1 MAYIDSTAAVLNEA
15 QARNFQK
22 FNILG
27 IEIWRTPPGFEQ
39 RTTYLSEVNYLKT
52 FLTNR
57 LLWMD
62 DALGTITAI
71 ENRQNV
77 SRLQNYPNPVDQ
89 QTTISY
95 SLPKAGFVKLSVYDV
110 FGRKVETVLEAEQVV
125 DSYEILYST
134 QNLPNGLYI
143 YSLQLDNNVLAV
155 RKLIIS
161 KH

>member
-1 MAYIDSTAAVLNEA
+1 MPKEADWVLYNDTGTDFRSVMQGPIYA
-15 QARNFQK
+15 DPV
-22 FNILG
+22 LG
-27 IEIWRTPPGFEQ
+27 YPN
-39 RTTYLSEVNYLKT
+39 SEVNYLKT

-95 SLPKAGFVKLSVYDV
+95 YLPKARFVKLSVYDV
-110 FGRKVETVLEAEQVV
+110 FGRKVETVVEAEQVV

-134 QNLPNGLYI
+134 QNLPSGLYI